1 MKVYLINPDY
11 MVYPDPPLA
20 LCYLASYARKY
31 NPHIT
36 IQILDQLPED
46 KILEKIKKDN
56 PDIIGLSS
64 ASQNYYKVKKI
75 AEQIKSISNSILI
88 IGGIHVTNLPNSFD
102 NSPFDLG
109 IIGEGEKTFSLF
121 LRDFDEHKKINIKS
135 LKKIKG
141 LLLRDNNKVIN
152 TGFPD
157 LIENL
162 DDIPIPARDLLK
174 MEYYTLPSLS
184 GNPEHIGIML
194 TSRGCPYNCKFCSST
209 TFWKRKIRFFS
220 AQRVADEIE
229 ILHKKY
235 GYNWIEIYDDLF
247 TSNKQRLKEIIQF
260 LREKKILGKVNFTVM
275 GRANCFDEEL
285 AVLLKEL
292 NVKNIY
298 FGIESGSPRIVEYL
312 KDKITLDDDIR
323 AIEISRKYGLN
334 PGGLFMIGVPGE
346 KEEDMEATYQFIL
359 KYLPDNYSLG
369 QMSAFPNTPIW
380 DCTVKKNLIKKDMY
394 ENKTRGFLEFD
405 ENFSLNT
412 DVSKEKL
419 REYWIKIKSISPKKR
434 FKITRLADLRPR
446 HIRKMITPI
455 FFKKVYYLG
464 IKKIKQD

>member
-1 MKVYLINPDY
+1 MLYSNPPLGLAYLAAYLRKNCDFVNVTILDQIDEKEILKQLKKINPDLIGLNA
-11 MVYPDPPLA
+11 VSLNFLKVKGIA
-20 LCYLASYARKY
+20 
-31 NPHIT
+31 
-36 IQILDQLPED
+36 
-46 KILEKIKKDN
+46 EKIKRQN
-56 PDIIGLSS
+56 NGLL
-64 ASQNYYKVKKI
+64 
-75 AEQIKSISNSILI
+75 IL
-88 IGGIHVTNLPNSFD
+88 GGIHLTNSPSSFD

-405 ENFSLNT
+405 ENF
-412 DVSKEKL
+412 
-419 REYWIKIKSISPKKR
+419 
-434 FKITRLADLRPR
+434 
-446 HIRKMITPI
+446 
-455 FFKKVYYLG
+455 
-464 IKKIKQD
+464 